1 MKTLATPLAWFTAW
15 ITITERLGVS
25 PVSLGPTE
33 SGSFSPSLTV
43 ALSIVALGL
52 TVSLT
57 PFAVT
62 ARSAP
67 KNAVEVRLPVA
78 QLDAQLR
85 RELQGF
91 KIRPEE

>member
-1 MKTLATPLAWFTAW
+1 MRCLATPFAWFTAW
-15 ITITERLGVS
+15 VTLTERLGVS
-25 PVSLGPTE
+25 PVSAGPTE
-33 SGSFSPSLTV
+33 AGPFNPSLTV

-52 TVSLT
+52 TVSVT
-57 PFAVT
+57 PFALA

-67 KNAVEVRLPVA
+67 KNVVEARLPMA

-91 KIRPEE
+91 KIRPEK